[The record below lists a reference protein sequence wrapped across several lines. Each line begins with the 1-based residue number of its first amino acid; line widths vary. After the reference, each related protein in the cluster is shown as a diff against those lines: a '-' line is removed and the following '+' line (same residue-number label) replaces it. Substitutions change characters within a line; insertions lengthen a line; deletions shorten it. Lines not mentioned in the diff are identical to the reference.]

1 MVYLEI
7 VYVKQVFIII
17 GVIIAM
23 TMGVEGYSNVFLY
36 QSILLILIFVLAFF
50 LKSHAKEQAL
60 NSQLS

>member
-1 MVYLEI
+1 
-7 VYVKQVFIII
+7 
-17 GVIIAM
+17 M